1 MPVDSPTYVAD
12 FEAGR
17 AVGRRE
23 ERKRIAE
30 TLRALEQSTFLA
42 YVRTGD
48 SAHQVHANAL
58 KRLITSL
65 EGESDQEAGS
75 DG

>member
-1 MPVDSPTYVAD
+1 MPIDSPTYVAD

-30 TLRALEQSTFLA
+30 LLRALENATFLA
-42 YVRTGD
+42 YVRTGNSD
-48 SAHQVHANAL
+48 HEVHANGL

-65 EGESDQEAGS
+65 EGESDQEAE
-75 DG
+75 